1 MEKDRKGI
9 AFIKT
14 RIKRKVENVLST
26 LASRLKCPMLF
37 CNPLPQLV
45 LFLFLCHA
53 ATTVAAHSRYS
64 TVKIPVSCST
74 DQKERVDSL
83 VRTLPGVFSASWS
96 LRHHLIVV
104 VYDRTQISRQKLM
117 KALGNT
123 RPQHGKKKDR
133 REWRRAAY

>member
-1 MEKDRKGI
+1 MEKDRSGI
-9 AFIKT
+9 AIIKM
-14 RIKRKVENVLST
+14 RAMQKVEKVLNA
-26 LASRLKCPMLF
+26 LALQMRYQWPVYSAH
-37 CNPLPQLV
+37 PQAL
-45 LFLFLCHA
+45 LLLFLCLI
-53 ATTVAAHSRYS
+53 ATPVAAHSRYS

-74 DQKERVDSL
+74 DRMERADSL

-96 LRHHLIVV
+96 SRHHLIVV

-117 KALGNT
+117 KAFGNT

>member
-14 RIKRKVENVLST
+14 RIKQKVENVLST

-74 DQKERVDSL
+74 DRKERVDSL

-104 VYDRTQISRQKLM
+104 VYDRTQISRQRLM
-117 KALGNT
+117 KALGVAH
-123 RPQHGKKKDR
+123 PQ
-133 REWRRAAY
+133 REEEKEPEKRIRAD